1 MGGVPGSY
9 HLTGRAID
17 LAGRRHDIE
26 RGLRIAWIQRVSPR
40 CTGPE
45 EVLDEGDHLHVAW

>member
-1 MGGVPGSY
+1 VGGVPGSY